1 MSRGVDKE
9 TRLKE
14 RRLEELEVRKG
25 EHEEDMK
32 KLEVSSQKLAAKIGQ
47 AVLERDKNSDQMEER
62 DNLIKKASRDLGI
75 SDDDGDMLESIKEE
89 GQKLKREMK
98 TLQSDQKSKE
108 EKLESELDEVK
119 ARRTGLEERKK
130 REQGDLVNA
139 KRTGLEERKK
149 R

>member
-1 MSRGVDKE
+1 MG
-9 TRLKE
+9 
-14 RRLEELEVRKG
+14 
-25 EHEEDMK
+25 
-32 KLEVSSQKLAAKIGQ
+32 VSSQKLAAKIGQ

-98 TLQSDQKSKE
+98 TLLTEQKSKE
-108 EKLESELDEVK
+108 DKLESELDEVK

-139 KRTGLEERKK
+139 KKEIAQLK
-149 R
+149 RQLNELAGASD